1 MVQDLFKRVCS
12 ALTGRYA
19 VDGELGRGG
28 MAVVY
33 RARDLKHDRL
43 VAIKVFRPELAAALG
58 ADRFLREIQVTAKL
72 SHPHILPLHDSGEA
86 DGCLYYVM
94 PLVEGETLAELLAR
108 EQQLPLPQAVEIA
121 REVAEALGYAHSYGI
136 VHRDIKPQNIMLS
149 GGHAVVADFG
159 IARAVEEAGSDRLT
173 ETGMAVGTPA
183 YMSPEQATGAGHI
196 DGRTDVYSLGCVL
209 YEMLVG
215 QPPFTGPTAQAIMA
229 RHSMDH
235 VPPPHIVRQS
245 VPEALEQI
253 VYCALEKSPA
263 DRFHTA
269 EDFVQAL
276 RAVASGQTPQLT
288 GSMLKRVEGR
298 GWRLWRR
305 VAVAVGLSLAA
316 IVLGV
321 LAATA
326 ISSRGGGDTV
336 ADADGRAI
344 AVLYFEDLSRDGAIA
359 PVAEGL
365 TEGLIDELARVPGLE
380 VVSRN
385 GVASFR
391 CAPAPRDSI
400 ARALDVGTL
409 VVGSVEPAGERLRVQ
424 LRLVDGV
431 TGADFDRAS
440 VELPATDPLAVRDS
454 VTVKVARLLRARL
467 GEEFQ
472 LRRRRQTAPSGA
484 AWTVLQRGEHAR
496 KQAEESLAAGD
507 VERGF
512 SAFATADSLLA
523 IAARADPEWVEP
535 TVLRGKIAYR
545 RSRVSTDLDT
555 VLAAIDAA
563 VRFADEALAVE
574 HNHPSALEVRGTA
587 RYWRYVLGVT
597 PDPDE
602 AASLLAAAQTDLEE
616 AVRLDPQL
624 ASAHST
630 LSHLY
635 SQHRSPVSALLEAR
649 LAYEAD
655 AFLSTAAEVLW
666 RLFLGSYD
674 LEQLTQAHTW
684 CDEGARRFPDEYRFA
699 ECRLWT
705 LTMPG
710 TTPDVS
716 EAWRLVEEAAEHA
729 PPPRQEYERHR
740 ATIIVAAVLARADL
754 PDSARAVLLAARA
767 GADVDPMGELP
778 FLEAYVRTLL
788 GDDDEAVALLRQL
801 VVQET
806 GEASDDAGEWAAH
819 WWWRGLQSRAD
830 FQDLVRASR

>member
-1 MVQDLFKRVCS
+1 MVQDLFQRVCS
-12 ALTGRYA
+12 ALTDRYA

-43 VAIKVFRPELAAALG
+43 VAIKVFRPDLAAALG

-94 PLVEGETLAELLAR
+94 PLVDGETLADLLAR

-121 REVAEALGYAHSYGI
+121 REVAEALSYAHSYGI
-136 VHRDIKPQNIMLS
+136 VHRDIKPQNVMLS

-215 QPPFTGPTAQAIMA
+215 QPPFTGPTPQAVMA

-245 VPEALEQI
+245 VTEELEQI

-269 EDFVQAL
+269 EDFAQAL
-276 RAVASGQTPQLT
+276 RAVALGQTAQLT
-288 GSMLKRVEGR
+288 GSAL
-298 GWRLWRR
+298 RR
-305 VAVAVGLSLAA
+305 VAGGGRWSWRRIASGVGLGLTA

-326 ISSRGGGDTV
+326 ILSGDGGDIM
-336 ADADGRAI
+336 ADTDGRAI
-344 AVLYFEDLSRDGAIA
+344 AVLYFEDLSRDGGTA

-385 GVASFR
+385 GVAPFR
-391 CAPAPRDSI
+391 HAAATPDSI

-409 VVGSVEPAGERLRVQ
+409 VAGSVEPAGERLRVQ
-424 LRLVDGV
+424 LRLIDGV
-431 TGADFDRAS
+431 TGTDFERAS
-440 VELPATDPLAVRDS
+440 VDLPAADPLAVQDS
-454 VTVKVARLLRARL
+454 VTVEVARLLRARL
-467 GEEFQ
+467 GEELR

-496 KQAEESLAAGD
+496 KQAEALLAAGN
-507 VERGF
+507 VERSF
-512 SAFATADSLLA
+512 SAFATADSLLV
-523 IAARADPEWVEP
+523 IAAGADPEWVEP
-535 TVLRGKIAYR
+535 TVLRGQIAYR

-555 VLAAIDAA
+555 ALAAIDMA
-563 VRFADEALAVE
+563 VALADR
-574 HNHPSALEVRGTA
+574 ALAIDRNDAAALDVRGTA

-602 AASLLAAAQTDLEE
+602 AAALLAAAQTDLEE
-616 AVRLDPQL
+616 AVRLDPAL

-635 SQHRSPVSALLEAR
+635 SQHGSPVSALLEAR

-684 CDEGARRFPDEYRFA
+684 CDEGARRFPDDYRFA

-710 TTPDVS
+710 TTPDVV

-754 PDSARAVLLAARA
+754 PDSARSVLLAARA
-767 GADVDPMGELP
+767 GADVDPRGELP

-801 VVQET
+801 VAQET
-806 GEASDDAGEWAAH
+806 GEASEDAGEWAAH
-819 WWWRGLQSRAD
+819 WWWRGLQERSD